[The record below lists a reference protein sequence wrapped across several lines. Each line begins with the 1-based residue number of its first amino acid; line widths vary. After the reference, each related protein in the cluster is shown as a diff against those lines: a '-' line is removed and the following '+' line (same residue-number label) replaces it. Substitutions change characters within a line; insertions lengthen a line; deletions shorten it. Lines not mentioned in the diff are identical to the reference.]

1 MALDIGNFVV
11 AVVSKTAC
19 VENTHKSYGM
29 GYYLLCVYQ
38 MVSPLPY
45 LLTWVRASVYS
56 QVPQSFFL
64 LSIVLP
70 AILADGHEHHE
81 HEPISLL
88 DTKISFLADRRPER
102 LVGGRRRQLRKKGLA
117 GGASQARAGR
127 LATGASQQPRR
138 GRLEYTL
145 TPPVQVEF
153 SPVTVGGDH
162 SISGPCRFPAC
173 GERLPCPSRCG
184 YFSSFVC

>member
-1 MALDIGNFVV
+1 
-11 AVVSKTAC
+11 
-19 VENTHKSYGM
+19 M
-29 GYYLLCVYQ
+29 GF
-38 MVSPLPY
+38 SPY
-45 LLTWVRASVYS
+45 FLTWVRASTNS
-56 QVPQSFFL
+56 EVPQTLFL

-70 AILADGHEHHE
+70 AVLADGHDHHHHE

-88 DTKISFLADRRPER
+88 DTKISFLADRQPER

-153 SPVTVGGDH
+153 SPAALEQ
-162 SISGPCRFPAC
+162 R
-173 GERLPCPSRCG
+173 SRW
-184 YFSSFVC
+184 

>member
-1 MALDIGNFVV
+1 
-11 AVVSKTAC
+11 
-19 VENTHKSYGM
+19 M
-29 GYYLLCVYQ
+29 GF
-38 MVSPLPY
+38 SPY
-45 LLTWVRASVYS
+45 FLTWVRASTKS
-56 QVPQSFFL
+56 EVPQSFFL

-70 AILADGHEHHE
+70 AILADGHDHHHE

-117 GGASQARAGR
+117 GGASQAGAGR
-127 LATGASQQPRR
+127 LAGGASQQPRR

-153 SPVTVGGDH
+153 SPAALEQ
-162 SISGPCRFPAC
+162 R
-173 GERLPCPSRCG
+173 SRW
-184 YFSSFVC
+184 